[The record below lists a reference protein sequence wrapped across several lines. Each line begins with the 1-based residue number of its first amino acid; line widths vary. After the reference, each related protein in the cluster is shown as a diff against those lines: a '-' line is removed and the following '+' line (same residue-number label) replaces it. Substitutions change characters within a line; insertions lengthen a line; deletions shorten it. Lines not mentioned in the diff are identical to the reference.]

1 MVESNTNPTIQ
12 KVQTEE
18 APNLAAH
25 RDAIYLSPKLFAR
38 VKTVYDQRRTLHVT
52 ADREYVVERYYR
64 DFVRAGALLSDTDK
78 NTLRDHPGVIAWRP
92 EMPEALADIDT
103 KDGDI
108 GIADI
113 CTRLVQLHLKRR
125 WFLKEIARK
134 DD

>member
-1 MVESNTNPTIQ
+1 VLDFPTRCR
-12 KVQTEE
+12 
-18 APNLAAH
+18 L
-25 RDAIYLSPKLFAR
+25 
-38 VKTVYDQRRTLHVT
+38 
-52 ADREYVVERYYR
+52 
-64 DFVRAGALLSDTDK
+64 GTDPFGHK
-78 NTLRDHPGVIAWRP
+78 PDYFRIAENPGVIAWRS